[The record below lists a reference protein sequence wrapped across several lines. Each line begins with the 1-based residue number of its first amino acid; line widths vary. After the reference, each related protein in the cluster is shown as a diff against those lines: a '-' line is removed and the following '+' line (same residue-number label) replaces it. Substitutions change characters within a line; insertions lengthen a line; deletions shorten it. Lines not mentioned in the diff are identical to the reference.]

1 MYTILVTSN
10 NELVTSVKERI
21 MQRSKLVDNLHFLV
35 EPVYKGYS
43 MADFTVTLEYILPV
57 SREYKTETL
66 VLSESLY
73 KDRLEYKLPFDT
85 NLTKEAGKVE
95 MQLTFTFVDL
105 DENGNSIQRVRKT
118 SATVIEI
125 VPITAWSDIIPDSA
139 LSALDQRLIKLDA
152 QMRGLNEYVDVVNS
166 GGVDNIVYNE
176 EDETLQLTSRG
187 VGVGDK
193 VSVRDMLDDGIPVVD
208 LDSDFEGDSNP
219 EGGNNNDNNGNCDCE
234 DDVVEFG
241 YSSNGSDTIKP
252 LDDDNVVE
260 F

>member
-35 EPVYKGYS
+35 EPTYKGYS

-66 VLSESLY
+66 VLSEALY

-95 MQLTFTFVDL
+95 LQLTFTRVDM
-105 DENGNSIQRVRKT
+105 DASGNGIQRVRKT
-118 SATVIEI
+118 SPTAIEI
-125 VPITAWSDIIPDSA
+125 IPISAWADIIPDGA
-139 LSALDQRLIKLDA
+139 LSALDQRIIKQDA
-152 QMRGLNEYVDVVNS
+152 QIRALAELAIESAQNS
-166 GGVDNIVYNE
+166 GADNLIYNK
-176 EDETLQLTSRG
+176 EDETLQLSSNG
-187 VGVGDK
+187 IAIGDK
-193 VSVRDMLDDGIPVVD
+193 VSMKDM
-208 LDSDFEGDSNP
+208 FEGGVPVIDL
-219 EGGNNNDNNGNCDCE
+219 GDNGIVTPDTE
-234 DDVVEFG
+234 DE
-241 YSSNGSDTIKP
+241 
-252 LDDDNVVE
+252 DDNVIE

>member
-35 EPVYKGYS
+35 EPTYKGYS
-43 MADFTVTLEYILPV
+43 MADFTVTLEYVLPV

-66 VLSESLY
+66 VLSEELY

-95 MQLTFTFVDL
+95 IQLTFTLVDL
-105 DENGNSIQRVRKT
+105 DEYGNDIQRVRKT
-118 SATVIEI
+118 SATSIDIIPV
-125 VPITAWSDIIPDSA
+125 TAWSDIIPDSA

-152 QMRGLNEYVDVVNS
+152 QMKGLNDYADTISTNAVD
-166 GGVDNIVYNE
+166 DLIYNI
-176 EDETLQLTSRG
+176 EDETLQLSSKG
-187 VGVGDK
+187 VGIGSK
-193 VSVRDMLDDGIPVVD
+193 VSVKDMFDDGVPVVN
-208 LDSDFEGDSNP
+208 F
-219 EGGNNNDNNGNCDCE
+219 
-234 DDVVEFG
+234 
-241 YSSNGSDTIKP
+241 SNGGGATPSP
-252 LDDDNVVE
+252 DDGKESNVVE

>member
-35 EPVYKGYS
+35 EPTYKGYS
-43 MADFTVTLEYILPV
+43 MADFTVTLEYILPI

-105 DENGNSIQRVRKT
+105 DVDGNDIQRVRKT

-125 VPITAWSDIIPDSA
+125 VPVTAWSDIIPDSA

-152 QMRGLNEYVDVVNS
+152 QMKGLSELTGTTGGS
-166 GGVDNIVYNE
+166 GVDNLVYNS
-176 EDETLQLTSRG
+176 EDETLQLAAQG
-187 VGVGDK
+187 VGVGNK
-193 VSVRDMLDDGIPVVD
+193 VSVKDMLKEGVPVIDLGAIP
-208 LDSDFEGDSNP
+208 GDS
-219 EGGNNNDNNGNCDCE
+219 
-234 DDVVEFG
+234 
-241 YSSNGSDTIKP
+241 T
-252 LDDDNVVE
+252 DDDDDEYNNVVE

>member
-35 EPVYKGYS
+35 EPTYKGYS

-57 SREYKTETL
+57 SREYKTEAL
-66 VLSESLY
+66 VLSEALY

-105 DENGNSIQRVRKT
+105 DEYGNDIQRVRKT
-118 SATVIEI
+118 SATMVEI
-125 VPITAWSDIIPDSA
+125 IPITAWSDIIPDSA

-152 QMRGLNEYVDVVNS
+152 QMKGLSDYVDTVSTNA
-166 GGVDNIVYNE
+166 VDDLVYNS
-176 EDETLQLTSRG
+176 EDETLQLSSKG
-187 VGVGDK
+187 VGVGNK
-193 VSVRDMLDDGIPVVD
+193 VSVKDMLDDGMPVI
-208 LDSDFEGDSNP
+208 DFGSVVTPNPDEDENEDEGS
-219 EGGNNNDNNGNCDCE
+219 
-234 DDVVEFG
+234 
-241 YSSNGSDTIKP
+241 
-252 LDDDNVVE
+252 NVVE

>member
-35 EPVYKGYS
+35 EQDYKGYA

-66 VLSESLY
+66 VLSEELY

-95 MQLTFTFVDL
+95 LQLTFTYIDM
-105 DENGNSIQRVRKT
+105 DESGNGIQRVRKT
-118 SATVIEI
+118 SSTTIEI
-125 VPITAWSDIIPDSA
+125 IPISAWSDIIPDSA
-139 LSALDQRLIKLDA
+139 LSALDQRLIKQDA
-152 QMRGLNEYVDVVNS
+152 QIKALAELAIESAQNNGA
-166 GGVDNIVYNE
+166 DNLIYNN
-176 EDETLQLTSRG
+176 EDETLQLSSNG
-187 VGVGDK
+187 IAIGDK
-193 VSVRDMLDDGIPVVD
+193 VSMKDMFKDGVPVIDLGSSGGTAPDIDD
-208 LDSDFEGDSNP
+208 E
-219 EGGNNNDNNGNCDCE
+219 
-234 DDVVEFG
+234 
-241 YSSNGSDTIKP
+241 
-252 LDDDNVVE
+252 DDNVVE

>member
-35 EPVYKGYS
+35 EPTYKGYS
-43 MADFTVTLEYILPV
+43 MADFTVTLEYILPI

-105 DENGNSIQRVRKT
+105 DVDGNDIQRVRKT

-125 VPITAWSDIIPDSA
+125 VPVTAWSDIIPDSA

-152 QMRGLNEYVDVVNS
+152 QMKGLSELTGTTGGS
-166 GGVDNIVYNE
+166 GVDNLVYNS
-176 EDETLQLTSRG
+176 EDETLQLAAKG
-187 VGVGDK
+187 VGVGNK
-193 VSVRDMLDDGIPVVD
+193 VSVKDMLKEGVPVIDLGAIP
-208 LDSDFEGDSNP
+208 GDST
-219 EGGNNNDNNGNCDCE
+219 
-234 DDVVEFG
+234 DD
-241 YSSNGSDTIKP
+241 
-252 LDDDNVVE
+252 DDEYDNVVE

>member
-66 VLSESLY
+66 VLSEELY

-85 NLTKEAGKVE
+85 NLTKEAGKIE
-95 MQLTFTFVDL
+95 IQLTFTYVDL
-105 DENGNSIQRVRKT
+105 DENGNDIQRVRKI
-118 SATVIEI
+118 SATTIEI

-152 QMRGLNEYVDVVNS
+152 QMRGLNDYVNTIDANA
-166 GGVDNIVYNE
+166 VDNLVYNE
-176 EDETLQLTSRG
+176 KEDTLQLTARG
-187 VGVGDK
+187 IGVGDK
-193 VSVRDMLDDGIPVVD
+193 VSVKDMLDDGIPVVD
-208 LDSDFEGDSNP
+208 LDSTTGDSSDP
-219 EGGNNNDNNGNCDCE
+219 EEDNGPGCDCE

-241 YSSNGSDTIKP
+241 YSLNDSDAIEP
-252 LDDDNVVE
+252 PVEDDNVVE

>member
-35 EPVYKGYS
+35 EPTYKGYS

-66 VLSESLY
+66 VLSEELY

-105 DENGNSIQRVRKT
+105 DENGNDVQRVRKT
-118 SATVIEI
+118 SVGAIEI
-125 VPITAWSDIIPDSA
+125 IPITAWSDIIPDSA
-139 LSALDQRLIKLDA
+139 LSALDQRLIKQDA
-152 QMRGLNEYVDVVNS
+152 QIQALAELAIESAQKS
-166 GGVDNIVYNE
+166 GADDLIYNE
-176 EDETLQLTSRG
+176 EDETLQLSSNG
-187 VGVGDK
+187 VAIGNK
-193 VSVRDMLDDGIPVVD
+193 VSMKGMLDDGVPVVD
-208 LDSDFEGDSNP
+208 F
-219 EGGNNNDNNGNCDCE
+219 
-234 DDVVEFG
+234 
-241 YSSNGSDTIKP
+241 SNGSGDHE
-252 LDDDNVVE
+252 DDNEYNNVVK